1 MKEDFVISRRYNYIF
16 YHFLYYEWILLLLL
30 IRGFVDSIDVY
41 AYLFGVVEDADAGVL
56 EEFEFAFQAEGLEAD
71 DEHNVLSWRV

>member
-1 MKEDFVISRRYNYIF
+1 M
-16 YHFLYYEWILLLLL
+16 
-30 IRGFVDSIDVY
+30 DSIDVY

-71 DEHNVLSWRV
+71 DEHNGLSWRV